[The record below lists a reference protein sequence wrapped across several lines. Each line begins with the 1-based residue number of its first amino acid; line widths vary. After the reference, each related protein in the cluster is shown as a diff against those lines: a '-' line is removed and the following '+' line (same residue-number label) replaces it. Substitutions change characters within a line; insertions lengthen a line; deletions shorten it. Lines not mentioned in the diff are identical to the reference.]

1 MERAKARHSCR
12 GAEKVR
18 ETKLRSIA
26 VAILL
31 LTLSAGAAMAQPTP
45 EERQDIIAACEA
57 AMGLP
62 QGSCPCVADKAEES
76 VPPKYYSRLD
86 EFIPDVNIAFDMMN
100 KGEMSTEDV
109 MAIVMYVS
117 TAPAECAVL

>member
-1 MERAKARHSCR
+1 M
-12 GAEKVR
+12 
-18 ETKLRSIA
+18 RSIA

-45 EERQDIIAACEA
+45 GERQDIIAACEA

-62 QGSCPCVADKAEES
+62 QGSCDCVADKAEES

-86 EFIPDVNIAFDMMN
+86 EFIPDVNIAFEMMTT
-100 KGEMSTEDV
+100 GEMTSEEM
-109 MAIVMYVS
+109 MAIVIYVS
-117 TAPAECAVL
+117 QAPAQCAVL